1 MALSNTQYNILL
13 RRYEAKQL
21 ENQHILM
28 ERVQAVYQEIPRLAE
43 IDQIISSLSIQQAK
57 KLIDGNDAALTEL
70 RSQLGELIC
79 EKKKLLASHGYP
91 NDYFEPPYGC
101 PDCQDTGYIV
111 FGRLPLTWC
120 TRSPISARFW
130 ILKTFNIFPLTI
142 TLRTS

>member
-79 EKKKLLASHGYP
+79 EKKKLLASHGY
-91 NDYFEPPYGC
+91 
-101 PDCQDTGYIV
+101 
-111 FGRLPLTWC
+111 RLTLTWC

>member
-79 EKKKLLASHGYP
+79 EKKKLLALH
-91 NDYFEPPYGC
+91 
-101 PDCQDTGYIV
+101 V
-111 FGRLPLTWC
+111 
-120 TRSPISARFW
+120 
-130 ILKTFNIFPLTI
+130 
-142 TLRTS
+142 